1 MFTTRAV
8 NHNINRHHERGL
20 IALLNDET
28 STFNVKLSKINGK
41 NIQNLMIEFCKYL
54 YGFSAPIM
62 KEVFT
67 KRILKY
73 NLRSCR
79 VTLLP
84 SPKTKKYVTDTV

>member
-8 NHNINRHHERGL
+8 NHNINRLHERGL
-20 IALLNDET
+20 IALLNDEN
-28 STFNVKLSKINGK
+28 STFNVKLSKINVR
-41 NIQNLMIEFCKYL
+41 NIQNLMTEFCKYL

-67 KRILKY
+67 KRIVKY
-73 NLRSCR
+73 SLWSCR

-84 SPKTKKYVTDTV
+84 SPKTKKYVTEG